1 MHMVNGL
8 YLIYAPNSLWLMGV
22 ITTPISQRRKL
33 RDSGRLHHS
42 YSYRDSEC
50 RSWEMN

>member
-1 MHMVNGL
+1 MVDGL

-22 ITTPISQRRKL
+22 ITIPISQRRKL

-42 YSYRDSEC
+42 NSYGDSEY
-50 RSWEMN
+50 RIWEMN